1 MFRTAKTDSPVFSEF
16 TVFRFGKSLAYCRQ
30 GHGESQNQQAKAYID
45 LAALHV
51 LAVVSCGLVSWVLGW
66 VGNVWRI
73 DFKQQ
78 KKQVSVAYFR
88 RCKNIVCI
96 MACNWNFMGRLRNR
110 SEKSRNM
117 RTKIEYCLLTLFTIT
132 VGCWITGLLP
142 GNSLLSA

>member
-1 MFRTAKTDSPVFSEF
+1 MNTTGMFRTAKTDSPVFSEF
-16 TVFRFGKSLAYCRQ
+16 TVFRFWQKSRICRQ

-51 LAVVSCGLVSWVLGW
+51 RWLSCRAVSFHGFW
-66 VGNVWRI
+66 VGLEMYGVLILNN
-73 DFKQQ
+73 

-110 SEKSRNM
+110 SEKSQNM
-117 RTKIEYCLLTLFTIT
+117 RTNIECCLLKLFTIT
-132 VGCWITGLLP
+132 VGCWIT
-142 GNSLLSA
+142 SRE